1 MGQKK
6 TRRLF
11 LGCPLSDGVRNSLM
25 RDTARLATLVPE
37 RSVTWVPE
45 ANLHLTLKFL
55 GEVDEERV
63 AHLSRGLSEKCSAW
77 GVMESA
83 LLEDVVL
90 FPGAR
95 RPRVVAA
102 GVEGGDRLLHLAARL
117 ELWAEKEGFPR
128 EKRAFRPHVTL
139 GRVRK
144 GCGPFPEL
152 PAGRIAPISFALARV
167 NLYESRLTPRGA
179 QYIACHS
186 VDLAT

>member
-1 MGQKK
+1 MGQKI

-11 LGCPLSDGVRNSLM
+11 LGMPLSDEVRGSLTHDM
-25 RDTARLATLVPE
+25 ARLAKLVPE
-37 RSVTWVPE
+37 RSVKWVPE

-55 GEVDEERV
+55 GEVAEDRV
-63 AHLSRGLSEKCSAW
+63 GRLSRGLSEKCSSW
-77 GVMESA
+77 GVMESV
-83 LLEDVVL
+83 LHEDVEL

-102 GVEGGDRLLHLAARL
+102 GVEGGDSLLHLAARL

-128 EKRAFRPHVTL
+128 EKRAFKPHVTL

-152 PAGRIAPISFALARV
+152 PAGRIAPIAFPLARV
-167 NLYESRLTPRGA
+167 NLYESRLTPKGA
-179 QYIACHS
+179 YYIVCHS

>member
-102 GVEGGDRLLHLAARL
+102 GVEGGGRLLHLAARL
-117 ELWAEKEGFPR
+117 ELWAEKRASPGRKERLSPMSPWAVSGKGAGPSRTFPQ
-128 EKRAFRPHVTL
+128 
-139 GRVRK
+139 
-144 GCGPFPEL
+144 
-152 PAGRIAPISFALARV
+152 
-167 NLYESRLTPRGA
+167 GA
-179 QYIACHS
+179 SPPLLCPCPGQS
-186 VDLAT
+186 L

>member
-1 MGQKK
+1 MGRKT

-11 LGCPLSDGVRNSLM
+11 LGMPLSDEVRDSLM
-25 RDTARLATLVPE
+25 RDMARLAKLVPE
-37 RSVTWVPE
+37 RSVGWVPE

-63 AHLSRGLSEKCSAW
+63 GRLSIGLSEKCSAW
-77 GVMESA
+77 GVMASA
-83 LLEDVVL
+83 LHEGVVL

-128 EKRAFRPHVTL
+128 EKRAFRPHITI

-144 GCGPFPEL
+144 GGGPFPEL
-152 PAGRIAPISFALARV
+152 SGGRITPLAFALDRV
-167 NLYESRLTPRGA
+167 TLYESRLTPKGA
-179 QYIACHS
+179 QYIACGS
-186 VDLAT
+186 VGLAP